1 MYEIPN
7 TKSNLI
13 QKGENMK
20 KHILSL
26 TLGSLLVSAL
36 SAEDDG
42 FYTSVGYQIGEAA
55 QMVTNTKGIQE
66 LSDNYEKLNNL
77 LTRYSTLN
85 TLIKLSADP
94 SAVSGAINN
103 LNAGATGLLKEKTNS
118 PAYQAVSL
126 ALNAAVG
133 LWNTIGYA
141 IMCGNGNGTGSGPG
155 SVIFNN
161 QPGQSSTAITCNR
174 YEATGPGKS
183 MSIDEFKKLNEA
195 YQIIQQALKNQN
207 GFPELG
213 GNGAKVSVK
222 YSYECKQENENSN
235 INGGVNQFCEAKNG
249 SSSSGSGSN
258 GSNGTS
264 TQTTTQDG
272 VTITTTYNSNKATVK
287 FDITNNAQQLLNQ
300 AANIMQVLN
309 TQCPLVRSTHN
320 ENAPGGGQP
329 WGLST
334 SGNACQIFQQ
344 EFSEVTSMIKN
355 AQEIVAQSKIAN
367 ANQKAEI
374 ANPSNFNPFTDAS
387 FAQSMLK
394 NARAQAEMFNL
405 AEQVK
410 QNLEVMQNNNN
421 VNENLGGFGTGMTNF
436 VSAFL
441 ASCRTDGTLPNAGV
455 TNNTWGAGC
464 AYVGETIT
472 ALNNSIAHFGTQA
485 QQIQQAE
492 NIADTLVNFKSRYSE
507 LGNTYNSITTAL
519 SSIPNAQSLQNAVSK
534 KNNPYSPQGIETNY
548 YLNQNSYNQIQT
560 INQELGRNPFRK
572 VGIVSSQTNNGAMNG
587 IGIQVGYKQF
597 FGQKRRWGARY
608 YGFFDY
614 NHAFIKSS
622 FFNSAS
628 DVWTYGFGADALYNF
643 INDKA
648 TNFLGKNNKLSVGL
662 FGGIAL
668 AGTSWLNSEY
678 VNLATM
684 NNVYNAKMNVAN
696 FQFLF
701 NMGVRMNLAR
711 SKKKGSDHA
720 AQHGIELGLKI
731 PTINTNYYS
740 FMGAE
745 LKYRR
750 LYSVYL
756 NYVFAY

>member
-1 MYEIPN
+1 M
-7 TKSNLI
+7 
-13 QKGENMK
+13 
-20 KHILSL
+20 
-26 TLGSLLVSAL
+26 SA
-36 SAEDDG
+36 
-42 FYTSVGYQIGEAA
+42 GYQIGEAA
-55 QMVTNTKGIQE
+55 QMVKNTKGIQQ
-66 LSDNYEKLNNL
+66 LSDNYEELNNL
-77 LTRYSTLN
+77 LNNYSTLN

-94 SAVSGAINN
+94 SAVSGAISN

-141 IMCGNGNGTGSGPG
+141 VMCGNGNGTEGGPG
-155 SVIFNN
+155 SVVFNGE
-161 QPGQSSTAITCNR
+161 PGQNSTQITCNR
-174 YEATGPGKS
+174 YEAIGPGKS
-183 MSIDEFKKLNEA
+183 MSIDEFKKLNKA
-195 YQIIQQALKNQN
+195 YQIIQQALKTVD

-213 GNGAKVSVK
+213 GKGTTVDVT
-222 YSYECKQENENSN
+222 YTYECKQTAG
-235 INGGVNQFCEAKNG
+235 INGGVNQFCQAKNG
-249 SSSSGSGSN
+249 SSSGSS

-272 VTITTTYNSNKATVK
+272 VTNNNTATVK
-287 FDITNNAQQLLNQ
+287 FNITNNAQELLNQ

-309 TQCPLVRSTHN
+309 TQCPLVRSTN
-320 ENAPGGGQP
+320 DVNAAGNGNP

-334 SGNACQIFQQ
+334 SGNACTIFQQ
-344 EFSEVTSMIKN
+344 EFSQVTSMIKN

-367 ANQKAEI
+367 TNQKAEI

-394 NARAQAEMFNL
+394 NAQAQAEMFNL

-421 VNENLGGFGTGMTNF
+421 VNKELVGFGHGMTNF
-436 VSAFL
+436 VSTFL
-441 ASCRTDGTLPNAGV
+441 ASCRSDGTLPNQGV
-455 TNNTWGAGC
+455 TSNTWGAGC
-464 AYVGETIT
+464 AYVGETIS
-472 ALNNSIAHFGTQA
+472 ALTNSIAHFGTQE

-492 NIADTLVNFKSRYSE
+492 NIAETLVNFKSRYSE

-519 SSIPNAQSLQNAVSK
+519 SNIPNAQSLQNAVSK

-548 YLNQNSYNQIQT
+548 YLNQNTYNQIQT

-572 VGIVSSQTNNGAMNG
+572 LGIVSSQTNNGAMNG

-597 FGQKRRWGARY
+597 FGQKRKWGARY

-701 NMGVRMNLAR
+701 NMGLRMNLAR

>member
-1 MYEIPN
+1 M
-7 TKSNLI
+7 L
-13 QKGENMK
+13 
-20 KHILSL
+20 H
-26 TLGSLLVSAL
+26 
-36 SAEDDG
+36 AEDDG

-141 IMCGNGNGTGSGPG
+141 VMCGNGNGTGSGPG
-155 SVIFNN
+155 SVVFND
-161 QPGQSSTAITCNR
+161 QPGSYSTSITCNR

-183 MSIDEFKKLNEA
+183 MSIPEFKKLNEA
-195 YQIIQQALKNQN
+195 YQIIQQALKSGS

-213 GNGAKVSVK
+213 GNGTKVGVT
-222 YSYECKQENENSN
+222 YTYECKQNNN
-235 INGGVNQFCEAKNG
+235 INGGVNQFCQAKNG
-249 SSSSGSGSN
+249 SNGSSSTSGTS
-258 GSNGTS
+258 GTS
-264 TQTTTQDG
+264 TQTTRQDG
-272 VTITTTYNSNKATVK
+272 VTITTTYNDNKATVN
-287 FDITNNAQQLLNQ
+287 FNITNNAQELLNQ

-309 TQCPLVRSTHN
+309 TQCPLVRSRHD
-320 ENAPGGGQP
+320 EDNAGNGSP

-344 EFSEVTSMIKN
+344 EFSQVTSMIKN

-367 ANQKAEI
+367 TNQQAEI
-374 ANPSNFNPFTDAS
+374 ANPSNFNPFTDAG

-405 AEQVK
+405 SEQVK
-410 QNLEVMQNNNN
+410 KNLEVMQNNNN
-421 VNENLGGFGTGMTNF
+421 VNAKLAGFGEGMTNF

-441 ASCRTDGTLPNAGV
+441 ASCKNGGGTLPDQGV

-464 AYVGETIT
+464 AYVEQTIT
-472 ALNNSIAHFGTQA
+472 ALTNSIAHFGTQE

-492 NIADTLVNFKSRYSE
+492 NIADTLVHFKSRYSE

-519 SSIPNAQSLQNAVSK
+519 SKVPNAQSLQNVVSK
-534 KNNPYSPQGIETNY
+534 KNNPYSPQGIDTNY

-597 FGQKRRWGARY
+597 FGQKRKWGARY

-711 SKKKGSDHA
+711 PKKKDSDHA
-720 AQHGIELGLKI
+720 AQHGIELGVKI